1 MGLKY
6 NSPNIPKFDKLEDL
20 IIYLDLE
27 FRRLANII
35 NRNIDQ
41 PYDPAAANFDKFTDG
56 MIIYADGT
64 NFNPGAGR
72 GLYIRNNNQW
82 EKL

>member
-6 NSPNIPKFDKLEDL
+6 IPPNVPKFDKLEDL
-20 IIYLDLE
+20 IIWLDLE
-27 FRRLANII
+27 FRRLSNVI

-41 PYDPAAANFDKFTDG
+41 PYDPVGVNFDKFVDG

-64 NFNPGAGR
+64 NFDPGSGR
-72 GLYIRNNNQW
+72 GLYLRNNNAW